1 MACGYD
7 AKNKLLPLAIGIV
20 DEENIDN
27 WGWFMRWV
35 RNEVVQ
41 TNMKIYVIFDRY
53 RGIKGVF

>member
-7 AKNKLLPLAIGIV
+7 AENKLLPLAIGIV